1 MPTDSVASAQ
11 TTILATMD
19 ELEEMA
25 ANLKKITTIEY
36 TRDFAAP
43 IESGEVMGTL
53 TYYPDDG

>member
-1 MPTDSVASAQ
+1 
-11 TTILATMD
+11 MD